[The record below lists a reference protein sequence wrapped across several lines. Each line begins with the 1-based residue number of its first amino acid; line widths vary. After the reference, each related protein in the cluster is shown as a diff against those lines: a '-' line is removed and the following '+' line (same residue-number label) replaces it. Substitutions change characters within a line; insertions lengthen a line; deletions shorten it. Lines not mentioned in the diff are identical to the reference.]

1 MAAPFRQASRRKV
14 STSVGKD
21 IQALLLNQGT
31 AVELEE
37 GVLQIRAVPSGDT
50 RTDPVHYHGGS
61 IAHARPLPQTMPEDP
76 AKWRVFRRGKG
87 GVLAPPRTRCI
98 ITWNRH
104 LALVLLKEGKGIVS
118 LTP

>member
-1 MAAPFRQASRRKV
+1 MAAPFRQASSSKV
-14 STSVGKD
+14 STSVGED

-31 AVELEE
+31 VVELEE

-61 IAHARPLPQTMPEDP
+61 I
-76 AKWRVFRRGKG
+76 WRVFRKW
-87 GVLAPPRTRCI
+87 GVLHPPRTRCI